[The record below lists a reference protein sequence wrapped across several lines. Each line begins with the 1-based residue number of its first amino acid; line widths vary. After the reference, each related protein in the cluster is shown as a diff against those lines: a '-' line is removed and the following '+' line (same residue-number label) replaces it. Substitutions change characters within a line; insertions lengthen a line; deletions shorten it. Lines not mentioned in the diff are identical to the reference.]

1 MKYGIAA
8 LIMVVGMT
16 TGMSGFA
23 KAKAY
28 YKTSETVDYRC
39 IFNHELL
46 IVCGNKNNNPQYI
59 ASFIEK
65 LKDTDVDAVMCCP
78 TAWRTNLFPS
88 KVDPQWKK
96 YTPDQTSSKFR
107 PFDYIMKYIHSGGDP
122 VKDTLDACRRCKKD
136 FFISYRMN
144 DHHYVTDLTWPT
156 HNFIW
161 REHPEYWLGDSETS
175 PYSRAK
181 DNVRLLNYM
190 LPQVRDYYFSII
202 KELCANYDVDG
213 VELDFQRFPRFFH
226 NDKIEKGTQVM
237 TAFVKRIKDM
247 LGKIGKER
255 GKSLKL
261 CVRVP
266 ETIAKCE
273 KAGLDVI
280 GWDALGLMD
289 MVNVSSFYFHT
300 MELGIEEFKA
310 KTTRAK
316 IYGEMNYVTVQKK
329 AFDAR
334 YARRY
339 TTFEIYRAS
348 ALNLFHRGVDG
359 LSIFNY
365 DYVPAKQ
372 RVAMA
377 EGLLRITDVEYLKTM
392 PKNYVVYPGFGNFP
406 AVNEKN
412 IDLIIPDDTAKVKF
426 ERAVL
431 RVETQGSCADLQIGV
446 WLNGKQLEACEHEDT
461 ELFLPVARNSA
472 YAVREALKF
481 YAVPLDLI
489 IPGINSMKISNLD
502 KEKASCTLFSMEIA
516 LYR

>member
-1 MKYGIAA
+1 MKCVVSVLVI
-8 LIMVVGMT
+8 LVGMT
-16 TGMSGFA
+16 NAIGVFA
-23 KAKAY
+23 EAY
-28 YKTSETVDYRC
+28 HKTSQTVGYKC

-46 IVCGNKNNNPQYI
+46 IVCNKKNNNSNYI

-88 KVDPQWKK
+88 KIDPQWNK

-144 DHHYVTDLTWPT
+144 DQHYVTDLTWPT

-161 REHPEYWLGDSETS
+161 RDHPEYWLGDSATS
-175 PYSRAK
+175 PYARAN

-202 KELCANYDVDG
+202 QELCINYDVDG
-213 VELDFQRFPRFFH
+213 VELDFQRFPRFFR
-226 NDKIEKGTQVM
+226 NDKIEEGTQVM

-247 LGKIGKER
+247 LNKIGKER

-261 CVRVP
+261 CVRIP

-280 GWDALGLMD
+280 GWDALGLID
-289 MVNVSSFYFHT
+289 MINVSSFYIQT
-300 MELGIEEFKA
+300 MELQIEEIKA
-310 KTTRAK
+310 KTTKAK
-316 IYGEMNYVTVQKK
+316 IYGEMNFVTCQREKNI
-329 AFDAR
+329 
-334 YARRY
+334 RRY
-339 TTFEIYRAS
+339 TTLEIYRAA
-348 ALNLFHRGVDG
+348 ALNLLHRGADG

-377 EGLLRITDVEYLKTM
+377 EGLMRITDVEYLKTM
-392 PKNYVVYPGFGNFP
+392 PKNYVVYPGFGSFT

-412 IDLIIPDDTAKVKF
+412 IDLNIPDDTAKVKF
-426 ERAVL
+426 EKAVL
-431 RVETQGSCADLQIGV
+431 RVETQGSCENLQIGV
-446 WLNGKQLEACEHEDT
+446 WLNGKRLRACEHEDA

-481 YAVPLDLI
+481 YALPLDLI
-489 IPGINSMKISNLD
+489 IPGINSVKIRNLD
-502 KEKASCTLFSMEIA
+502 KKKASSTLFSMEIA